1 MKHVIVLMY
10 DGIDPNDN
18 VLIGVKNLIE
28 QVSDNHSTVTVK
40 VMTEDDLA
48 KTVANT
54 VYTSPTDRFIKGNAA
69 ATIIGQ
75 TFAEE
80 LNQFHIDPA
89 KFYVALTK
97 RITSSLFSTDREDIA
112 FINALKEIKNGVPV
126 SINVATQYGMD
137 STVFATISSIA
148 KAAGI

>member
-10 DGIDPNDN
+10 DGVEPNDN
-18 VLIGVKNLIE
+18 VLIGIKSLIE
-28 QVSDNHSTVTVK
+28 QVSNDNTTVTVK
-40 VMTEDDLA
+40 VITEDDLA

-54 VYTSPTDRFIKGNAA
+54 VCTSPTDRFIKGNAA
-69 ATIIGQ
+69 ATLIGQ
-75 TFAEE
+75 MFAEE

-97 RITSSLFSTDREDIA
+97 RITSSMFSTDREDVA

-126 SINVATQYGMD
+126 SINVATQYSMD

-148 KAAGI
+148 KAVGI